1 MELFYIFFYIFFLLK
16 KCESIPVDSVVKNIS
31 SSLSAIDFMKKY
43 GYLESGV
50 ANSDALYQKTAIT
63 NAVKTLQK
71 FGNIPITGQL
81 DNTTLELMAS
91 PRCGLPDILRKKENQ
106 QRKKRYII
114 SLEKKRN
121 IYLYIF

>member
-1 MELFYIFFYIFFLLK
+1 MELFYIFFYIFFLLR
-16 KCESIPVDSVVKNIS
+16 KCESIPIDSVVKNFS

-43 GYLESGV
+43 GYLESGI

-81 DNTTLELMAS
+81 DNATLELMAS

-114 SLEKKRN
+114 SLES
-121 IYLYIF
+121 

>member
-1 MELFYIFFYIFFLLK
+1 
-16 KCESIPVDSVVKNIS
+16 
-31 SSLSAIDFMKKY
+31 
-43 GYLESGV
+43 
-50 ANSDALYQKTAIT
+50 
-63 NAVKTLQK
+63 
-71 FGNIPITGQL
+71 
-81 DNTTLELMAS
+81 MAS